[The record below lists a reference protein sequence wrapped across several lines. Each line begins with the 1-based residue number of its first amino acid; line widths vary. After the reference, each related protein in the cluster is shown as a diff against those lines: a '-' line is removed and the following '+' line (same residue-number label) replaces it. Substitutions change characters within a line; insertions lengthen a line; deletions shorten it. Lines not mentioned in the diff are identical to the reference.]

1 MKRFIVMVLM
11 VLCCLGFVMPQVSAE
26 ESVNGDTMSVLLLG
40 TDTGAEGRTDHGRSD
55 VIMVATVNPGTG
67 RVTLT
72 SIPRDTYV
80 DIPGYG
86 MDKINHAYAFGG
98 AELTM
103 EAVNQLLDIQLDHY
117 IVVNMAGIQE
127 IVDTIGGIE
136 VTPPV
141 SFSIGGYD
149 FTKGQTTTLDGNMA
163 LQYARERYTSG
174 GDYAR
179 QERQRDILVAIYE
192 EVTSMGVTDVLRLG
206 RVGMALNDNLEM
218 SVSLTDF
225 IDIATSIGG
234 SIKTVETYQLYGTG
248 EMIDGVY
255 YDIPDEASLAEVT
268 NTIHQELN

>member
-149 FTKGQTTTLDGNMA
+149 FTEGQTTTLDGNMA

>member
-149 FTKGQTTTLDGNMA
+149 FTEGQTTTLDGNMA

-192 EVTSMGVTDVLRLG
+192 EVTSMGVADVLRLG